1 MSTLKVDTILKRTGT
16 GTITLGQS
24 GDTIALGSG
33 ASQTGFGGT
42 NTPAFEAKRASSV
55 QAISNS
61 TSTKIEFNTEIFD
74 SDSAYDSSTNYRFT
88 PQKAGKYFVY
98 ARVMCRAETNGNLI
112 IAEVSLRKNG
122 SSIGS
127 SRFDFKDSYG
137 NNATPVIN
145 QVVDMNGSSDY
156 VEAWGLTK
164 VNSGNAQFYNDGNER
179 TIFGA
184 FLLIGAWW

>member
-55 QAISNS
+55 QAITNE
-61 TSTKIEFNTEIFD
+61 TQTKIQFNTEIFD
-74 SDSAYDSSTNYRFT
+74 SATASDSSTNYRFT
-88 PQKAGKYFVY
+88 PQTAGKYFVY

-184 FLLIGAWW
+184 FLLIGA

>member
-184 FLLIGAWW
+184 FLLIGA